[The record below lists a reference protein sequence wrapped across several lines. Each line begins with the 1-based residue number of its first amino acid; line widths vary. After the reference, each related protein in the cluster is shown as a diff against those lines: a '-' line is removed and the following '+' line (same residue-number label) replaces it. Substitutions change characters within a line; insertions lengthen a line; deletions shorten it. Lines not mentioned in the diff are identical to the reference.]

1 MNKLTELWIKVT
13 KETEIEEYH
22 EDVRELY
29 EYTRQLQQKVN
40 QLETSIATKDS
51 ELLQLK
57 EELRQLKTNR
67 DEAIEYATNEM
78 RIVND
83 NEYHRLIEILERGK
97 E

>member
-40 QLETSIATKDS
+40 QLETNID
-51 ELLQLK
+51 
-57 EELRQLKTNR
+57 
-67 DEAIEYATNEM
+67 DAIEIIDIYTDGINLEAFDCLDLMYKIE
-78 RIVND
+78 
-83 NEYHRLIEILERGK
+83 EILERGK